1 MATALTD
8 SEITALRAILEASE
22 SLENVNTVLDLD
34 EADTL
39 ALSNVFYV
47 IQGTGSNRDRKLTL
61 EALMYFIKNNV
72 ETLSKMKLTF
82 TGSGYGLDVDGKAR
96 VRGLATFSDGAYIG
110 GSVDIGRNED
120 TFMEVHCPTKFF
132 DDVTFDGD
140 INAGGHAV
148 IGSASTFETIN
159 INPHQAGSG
168 DGFSFSMTSNGLNVK
183 DNDNVS
189 VLRVSAEEAV
199 TGETSRMDVVARV
212 YFDGNVTFESGV
224 RFYGNVSMGGNV
236 DVGSATSKKVFNV
249 NGNDFYV
256 DTDGTTHAAG
266 LEATS
271 AEVTLLT
278 ASKAEVGRLSTN
290 FSRVT
295 ANVNLNTTYS
305 TLKQKERIV
314 IYNDSASDIT
324 ATLDSTGNHTTVLR
338 QCCMEFICVA
348 YDSTNGPTWR
358 PIEGRAPIS

>member
-1 MATALTD
+1 MAYDRTNPASPAPISMKPTIATSDISLSDLLLMVHLADTQNHKNRKVTFQQMLD
-8 SEITALRAILEASE
+8 LVDARLHTLDYLHITEEPTQGYALRVEGSTYLKGGTIASGSVFDIMSTSILLRGATSV
-22 SLENVNTVLDLD
+22 SSKLTVNDTTSTYALEVTGAAKFNNAVTIAGALGVGSVNVN
-34 EADTL
+34 A
-39 ALSNVFYV
+39 
-47 IQGTGSNRDRKLTL
+47 
-61 EALMYFIKNNV
+61 
-72 ETLSKMKLTF
+72 
-82 TGSGYGLDVDGKAR
+82 
-96 VRGLATFSDGAYIG
+96 
-110 GSVDIGRNED
+110 
-120 TFMEVHCPTKFF
+120 
-132 DDVTFDGD
+132 
-140 INAGGHAV
+140 
-148 IGSASTFETIN
+148 
-159 INPHQAGSG
+159 HQAGSG
-168 DGFSFSMTSNGLNVK
+168 DGFSVTMTSNGLNVK
-183 DNDNVS
+183 DDGNVS

-224 RFYGNVSMGGNV
+224 RFYGNVNMSGNV
-236 DVGSATSKKVFNV
+236 DVGSPTSKKVFNV

-256 DTDGTTHAAG
+256 DTNGTTHAAG

-314 IYNDSASDIT
+314 IYNDSSSDIT
-324 ATLDSTGNHTTVLR
+324 ATLDSTGNHTTVLTQR
-338 QCCMEFICVA
+338 CMEFICVA